1 MSSSGLWTICQN
13 ISTGRRLIL
22 CYKKIMVR
30 IHILAQKLSHGIM
43 VITSDFGSENISSI
57 LVETEYKHYLMLFE
71 RKNRRIN
78 VSLNLYFIEKYTIK

>member
-1 MSSSGLWTICQN
+1 
-13 ISTGRRLIL
+13 
-22 CYKKIMVR
+22 MVR
-30 IHILAQKLSHGIM
+30 IHILTQKLSHGIM

-57 LVETEYKHYLMLFE
+57 LVETEHKHYLMLFE

>member
-57 LVETEYKHYLMLFE
+57 LVETKHKHYLMLFE
-71 RKNRRIN
+71 IKNRKIN

>member
-43 VITSDFGSENISSI
+43 AITSDFGSENISSI
-57 LVETEYKHYLMLFE
+57 LVETTNIIYNGT
-71 RKNRRIN
+71 KN
-78 VSLNLYFIEKYTIK
+78 F

>member
-1 MSSSGLWTICQN
+1 
-13 ISTGRRLIL
+13 
-22 CYKKIMVR
+22 MVR

-43 VITSDFGSENISSI
+43 VITSDFDSENISSI

-71 RKNRRIN
+71 RKNIRIN